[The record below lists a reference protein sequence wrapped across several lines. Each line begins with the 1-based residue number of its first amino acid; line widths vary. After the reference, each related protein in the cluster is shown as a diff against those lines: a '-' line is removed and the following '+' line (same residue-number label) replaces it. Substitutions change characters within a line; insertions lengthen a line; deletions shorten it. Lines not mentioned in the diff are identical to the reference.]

1 MVKAV
6 EAGAALS
13 LEEAR
18 GIVKQVETLF
28 ARADIA
34 GIVAGFAEDA
44 VVHFGDFPEM
54 RGREPIER
62 FIRARFARQKNYRL
76 QKHLRTLM
84 GNIIGNDWDA
94 QWEDGNT
101 GKKMRGR
108 GLEFWD
114 MHGHQIARWDAV
126 FNVWEE
132 GGKPSIEIV

>member
-1 MVKAV
+1 MAKTA

-28 ARADIA
+28 ARADIP
-34 GIVAGFAEDA
+34 GIVAGFTEDA
-44 VVHFGDFPEM
+44 VVRFGDFPEM
-54 RGREPIER
+54 RGRETIER

-94 QWEDGNT
+94 QWEDGKT

-108 GLEFWD
+108 GMEFWD
-114 MHGHQIARWDAV
+114 MRGHQIACWDAV